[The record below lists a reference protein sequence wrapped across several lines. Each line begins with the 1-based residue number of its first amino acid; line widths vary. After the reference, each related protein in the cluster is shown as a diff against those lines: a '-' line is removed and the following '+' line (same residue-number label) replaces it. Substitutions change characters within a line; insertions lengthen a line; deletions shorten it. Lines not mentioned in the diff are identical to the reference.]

1 MKMTHNK
8 IQAFTLSEMVVVL
21 ILTSIVVGLA
31 FSVLTLVQKHMA
43 GIQQN
48 FANGTALNK
57 LEQSM
62 WLDFNRYSRIK
73 YDPMEEEIT
82 FANDIDSITYR
93 FYDAYITK
101 TADTFHIQLQHKTM
115 YFEGSTI
122 GTGTMDAIKLET
134 GKADQNQTLFIY
146 RDNDA
151 TPFLN

>member
-1 MKMTHNK
+1 MTNSK

-48 FANGTALNK
+48 FANNTELNK
-57 LEQSM
+57 LEQSL

-73 YDPMEEEIT
+73 YNPMEEKIT

-93 FYDAYITK
+93 FHDTYITK
-101 TADTFHIQLQHKTM
+101 TTDTFHIQLQQRTL

-122 GTGTMDAIKLET
+122 GTGALDAIKLET
-134 GKADQNQTLFIY
+134 NKTLQNQTLFIY

>member
-1 MKMTHNK
+1 
-8 IQAFTLSEMVVVL
+8 MVVVL

-48 FANGTALNK
+48 FANNTELNK
-57 LEQSM
+57 LEQSL

-73 YDPMEEEIT
+73 YNPMEEEIT

-93 FYDAYITK
+93 FHDSYITK
-101 TADTFHIQLQHKTM
+101 TMDTFHIQLQNRTM

-134 GKADQNQTLFIY
+134 TKALQNQTLFIY
-146 RDNDA
+146 KDNDA